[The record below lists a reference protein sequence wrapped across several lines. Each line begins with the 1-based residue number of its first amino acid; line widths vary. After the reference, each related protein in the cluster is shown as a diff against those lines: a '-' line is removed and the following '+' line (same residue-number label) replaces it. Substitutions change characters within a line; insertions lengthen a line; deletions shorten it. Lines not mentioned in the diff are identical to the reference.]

1 MGGCCDV
8 KKYNEY
14 EYTNMPIK
22 ESPIKGRNI
31 EEEFLFMV
39 NDIIYENRDVKV
51 ELPINYSVEQN
62 CCLHSYINSQRI
74 FHHWYQSKM
83 IQAKKAKDTMDLC
96 IFQKYIEMLN
106 YIFENI
112 KE

>member
-22 ESPIKGRNI
+22 ELPIKGRNI

-39 NDIIYENRDVKV
+39 NDITYENRDVKV
-51 ELPINYSVEQN
+51 ELLINYSVE
-62 CCLHSYINSQRI
+62 
-74 FHHWYQSKM
+74 
-83 IQAKKAKDTMDLC
+83 
-96 IFQKYIEMLN
+96 
-106 YIFENI
+106 
-112 KE
+112 